1 MSKVIMQVSPLP
13 TFMMNALQEADY
25 LVHDHTYI
33 KDPDALSKV
42 TALIGTSA
50 DAKVDRK
57 LLSML
62 PHMKMIAICG
72 VGYDGLDLDA
82 ILDKDI
88 VVTHTPGVM
97 SEDAADL
104 AFGLVLALGRRI
116 AQADRFVRNGDWVDE
131 PFPMTQR
138 VSGKRLGVVGMG
150 RVGRALAQRAQGF
163 DMQVSYTDKAP
174 KANVSLPFVPD
185 VKTLAEQVDYLV
197 VCVPLMAETKNLITA
212 EVLQALGATGYLV
225 NVAHGGVVDQP
236 ALVQALKDKAIAGA
250 GLDVFWDEP
259 RIEPELRRMPQVV
272 CTPHMGAG
280 TEETRRAM
288 GELALANLNA
298 FFDVR
303 PVLTPIPECQTL

>member
-33 KDPDALSKV
+33 KDPDALGKV
-42 TALIGTSA
+42 MALIGTSA

-62 PHMKMIAICG
+62 PNLKMIAICG
-72 VGYDGLDLDA
+72 VGYDGLDLEA

-97 SEDAADL
+97 TEDAADL

-116 AQADRFVRNGDWVDE
+116 AQADRFVRNGDWVEE

-163 DMQVSYTDKAP
+163 DMQVSYTDMAP
-174 KANVSLPFVPD
+174 KANVALPFVPD
-185 VKTLAEQVDYLV
+185 VKTLAEQVDYLA
-197 VCVPLMAETKNLITA
+197 VCVPLLAETKDLITA
-212 EVLQALGATGYLV
+212 EVLQALGPTGYLV

-259 RIEPELRRMPQVV
+259 RIDPELRRMPQVV

-288 GELALANLNA
+288 AELALANLNA

-303 PVLTPIPECQTL
+303 PVLTPIPECQTR

>member
-50 DAKVDRK
+50 EAKVDRK

-62 PHMKMIAICG
+62 PNLKMIAMCG

-82 ILDKDI
+82 ILAKDI
-88 VVTHTPGVM
+88 VVTNTPGVM
-97 SEDAADL
+97 SEDVADL
-104 AFGLVLALGRRI
+104 AMGLVLSVGRRM
-116 AQADRFVRNGDWVDE
+116 AQADRFMRNGDWVDE
-131 PFPMTQR
+131 PFPMARR
-138 VSGKRLGVVGMG
+138 VSGARLGVVGMG
-150 RVGRALAQRAQGF
+150 RVGRTLAKRAQGF
-163 DMQVSYTDKAP
+163 DMQVSYTDRAP
-174 KANVSLPFVPD
+174 KSGVSLPFVAD
-185 VKTLAEQVDYLV
+185 VKTLASQVDFLLV
-197 VCVPLMAETKNLITA
+197 AVPLMPSTKNLINA
-212 EVLQALGATGYLV
+212 EVLQALGPKGCLV
-225 NVAHGGVVDQP
+225 NVAHGLVVDQP
-236 ALVQALKDKAIAGA
+236 ALVQALKDKTIAGA

-259 RIEPELRRMPQVV
+259 RVEPELRRMAQVV
-272 CTPHMGAG
+272 CTPHMGAS

-288 GELALANLNA
+288 ADLALANLNA

-303 PVLTPIPECQTL
+303 PLLTPIAECQVV

>member
-25 LVHDHTYI
+25 IVHDHSYI

-62 PHMKMIAICG
+62 PHLKMIAICG
-72 VGYDGLDLDA
+72 VGYDGLELDA
-82 ILDKDI
+82 ILAKDI

-97 SEDAADL
+97 CEDVADL
-104 AFGLVLALGRRI
+104 AMGLVLSVGRRM
-116 AQADRFVRNGDWVDE
+116 AQADRFMRSGDWVEE
-131 PFPMTQR
+131 PFPMARRIT
-138 VSGKRLGVVGMG
+138 GARLGIVGMG

-163 DMQVSYTDKAP
+163 DMQVSYTDRAP
-174 KANVSLPFVPD
+174 KPNMQLPFVAD
-185 VKTLAEQVDYLV
+185 VKTLASQVDFLV
-197 VCVPLMAETKNLITA
+197 VAVPLMPSTKHLINA
-212 EVLQALGATGYLV
+212 DVLQALGPKSYLV
-225 NVAHGGVVDQP
+225 NVAHGQVVDQL
-236 ALVQALKDKAIAGA
+236 ALVQALKDKTIAGA

-259 RIEPELRRMPQVV
+259 RVDPELRRMAQVV
-272 CTPHMGAG
+272 CTPHMGAS

-288 GELALANLNA
+288 ADLALANLNA

-303 PVLTPIPECQTL
+303 PVLTPIPECQID

>member
-225 NVAHGGVVDQP
+225 NVAHGAVVDQP

>member
-42 TALIGTSA
+42 TALIGVSA
-50 DAKVDRK
+50 DAKVDRR

-62 PHMKMIAICG
+62 PNLKMIALCG

-82 ILDKDI
+82 ILAKNI
-88 VVTHTPGVM
+88 VVTNTPGVM
-97 SEDAADL
+97 CDDVADL
-104 AFGLVLALGRRI
+104 AMGLVLAVGRRI
-116 AQADRFVRNGDWVDE
+116 AQADRFMRNGDWVDE

-138 VSGKRLGVVGMG
+138 VSGACLGIVGMG
-150 RVGRALAQRAQGF
+150 RVGRAVAQRAKGF
-163 DMQVSYTDKAP
+163 DMQVSYTDHAP
-174 KANVSLPFVPD
+174 KPNVSHTFVAD
-185 VKTLAEQVDYLV
+185 VKVLAAQVDYLV
-197 VCVPLMAETKNLITA
+197 VAVPLMEATKNLINA
-212 EVLQALGATGYLV
+212 EVLQALGPKGYLV
-225 NVAHGGVVDQP
+225 NVAHGAVIDQP

-259 RIEPELRRMPQVV
+259 RIEPELRRMTQVV

-288 GELALANLNA
+288 AELALANLNA

-303 PVLTPIPECQTL
+303 PVLTPIQECQVV